1 MLSFFNSAFNKMLR
15 KRKRATD
22 EAPTFPEDSD
32 TAATEHHSMRKRHH
46 CAPPDPPPGANKAWC
61 CRSLSGCQAGTSSS
75 NGAEELASDCH
86 LARMGS
92 VSLELRK
99 PAALSDLA
107 ALPSDVLQTV
117 FQQLP
122 LPDRLALRQSCRA
135 LTSSIPYGGLHLTFP
150 MSRQHQQVV
159 PALAD
164 RPAIRKLT
172 FEQTCS
178 GRMRKRAFK
187 NLLSRLGPPVGQDR
201 RYELRVC
208 VNSVLSASDLAWM
221 EAALDTYGLL
231 QHAVSLDLCCIDADF
246 AGALQKVPVLRLTAE
261 SLSESTCEAI
271 EKGHCRNLES
281 IHLTHLREEE
291 EVQLALMVADR
302 AVLGSLRHL
311 TLEAAG
317 GQGIPLGCRGQHP
330 DLSHLA
336 HLSIHP
342 NIALCV
348 NFLRYLASLRAC
360 GLAVCGC
367 LQRSL
372 EEWAAQRTGAMFVLW
387 FGNVEDEQHGF
398 LHHGD
403 FIVEIEV

>member
-1 MLSFFNSAFNKMLR
+1 M
-15 KRKRATD
+15 
-22 EAPTFPEDSD
+22 
-32 TAATEHHSMRKRHH
+32 
-46 CAPPDPPPGANKAWC
+46 C
-61 CRSLSGCQAGTSSS
+61 
-75 NGAEELASDCH
+75 
-86 LARMGS
+86 
-92 VSLELRK
+92 
-99 PAALSDLA
+99 
-107 ALPSDVLQTV
+107 
-117 FQQLP
+117 
-122 LPDRLALRQSCRA
+122 
-135 LTSSIPYGGLHLTFP
+135 
-150 MSRQHQQVV
+150 
-159 PALAD
+159 
-164 RPAIRKLT
+164 
-172 FEQTCS
+172 
-178 GRMRKRAFK
+178 
-187 NLLSRLGPPVGQDR
+187 
-201 RYELRVC
+201 
-208 VNSVLSASDLAWM
+208 
-221 EAALDTYGLL
+221 
-231 QHAVSLDLCCIDADF
+231 
-246 AGALQKVPVLRLTAE
+246 
-261 SLSESTCEAI
+261 
-271 EKGHCRNLES
+271 
-281 IHLTHLREEE
+281 
-291 EVQLALMVADR
+291 VQLALMVADR